1 MADPHGNDTGGGT
14 LVPFPELDLSAY
26 ADSFDRS
33 DTIVDVTRSFL
44 RSATAAG
51 QTHVMVVSS
60 AMVYGA
66 WPNNPAPIDEDVP
79 VRPVPTFGFAVA
91 CATAEA
97 LVERWRT
104 GSAGRTVT
112 VLRPVPVV
120 EPGNPSRLVRALADA
135 LGGEAVSAD
144 HAAQFLHRDD
154 LEAAKSTVRRLR
166 PDAVL
171 NVAPDGAIRGERLH
185 ELSSHAL
192 PVALPGWARSFV
204 DAVRWRFL
212 NGPVPPGLRVYAR
225 HSWHVSNARLRALGW
240 EPMVSNDEAY
250 VAGSEA
256 PWTDA
261 ISAKRRQEI
270 ALAGSVAGLLA
281 VVAVIGRFV
290 RRRR

>member
-1 MADPHGNDTGGGT
+1 MAVPHGSDAGADS

-44 RSATAAG
+44 RSASAAG
-51 QTHVMVVSS
+51 QSHIMVVSS

-66 WPNNPAPIDEDVP
+66 WPNNPSPIDEDVP
-79 VRPVPTFGFAVA
+79 VRPVPSFGFATA

-104 GSAGRTVT
+104 EVAGRTVT

-120 EPGNPSRLVRALADA
+120 EPANPSRLVRALADA

-154 LEAAKSTVRRLR
+154 LDAAKAIARRLR

-171 NVAPDGAIRGERLH
+171 NVAPDGAIPGERLH
-185 ELSSHAL
+185 ELSPHTL
-192 PVALPGWARSFV
+192 PVALPARAREWV
-204 DAVRWRFL
+204 DALRWRFL
-212 NGPVPPGLRVYAR
+212 NGPVPPGLREYAR
-225 HSWHVSNARLRALGW
+225 HNWHVSNARMRALGW
-240 EPMVSNDEAY
+240 EPRVSNDEAY

-256 PWTDA
+256 SWTDS

-270 ALAGSVAGLLA
+270 ALAGSVAGVLA
-281 VVAVIGRFV
+281 VVAMLGRFV

>member
-1 MADPHGNDTGGGT
+1 MADPLGNDPVGGA

-51 QTHVMVVSS
+51 QTHVLVVSS

-79 VRPVPTFGFAVA
+79 VRPVPSFGFAVA
-91 CATAEA
+91 CAMAEA

-104 GSAGRTVT
+104 ESTGRTVT

-171 NVAPDGAIRGERLH
+171 NVAPDGAILGERLH

-192 PVALPGWARSFV
+192 PVALPAWARSFV

-212 NGPVPPGLRVYAR
+212 NGPVPPGLREYAR
-225 HSWHVSNARLRALGW
+225 HSWHVSNARLRTLGW
-240 EPMVSNDEAY
+240 EPRVSNDEAY

-270 ALAGSVAGLLA
+270 ALAGSVAGVLA